1 MVVRVFLILLSSL
14 FLFSCVSLTNTK
26 EIAFTTNT
34 LVQQYNLVKLVVA
47 SKFDNLSKENQ
58 QDIFEL
64 QSHIDIL
71 IKHLNITNNTNLR
84 VLYLNTMYSY
94 SKAKTI
100 LVNNKDVF
108 SDSEN
113 NIIIEFDKNV
123 VKLNEL
129 INQPENIKSAELVYT
144 IKQII
149 SMSLVLMTSV

>member
-1 MVVRVFLILLSSL
+1 LFLI
-14 FLFSCVSLTNTK
+14 SCVSLTNTK

-34 LVQQYNLVKLVVA
+34 LVQQYDLVKLVVS
-47 SKFDNLSKENQ
+47 SKFDNLSKENK

-71 IKHLNITNNTNLR
+71 IKQLQNYPNITNNTDFR

-94 SKAKTI
+94 SKAKSI

-149 SMSLVLMTSV
+149 SMSLVLMSSV